1 MLASHENIGG
11 FPKCWRLMKMLA
23 DYKMLA
29 SSKILAVTQIVG
41 GFTKCWRLA
50 EI

>member
-1 MLASHENIGG
+1 
-11 FPKCWRLMKMLA
+11 MKMLA

-29 SSKILAVTQIVG
+29 SSKILADTQIVG
-41 GFTKCWRLA
+41 GFTKYWRLA